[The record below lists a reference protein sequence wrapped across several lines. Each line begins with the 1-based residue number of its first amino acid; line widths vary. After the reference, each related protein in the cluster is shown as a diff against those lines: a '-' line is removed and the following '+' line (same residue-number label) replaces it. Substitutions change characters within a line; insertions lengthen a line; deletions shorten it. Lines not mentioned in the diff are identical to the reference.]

1 MTKRIK
7 KLLNKNAYVYLFKRT
22 WVYLDANIFLIK
34 NTWKYLG
41 SGKLIFVISI
51 VCGVIAEVVMLS
63 TTYFFGRAL
72 NAVQSNGNDGLR
84 ELFLFLLLIC
94 LARIVF
100 WIFHWVERYLEFMSS
115 CLVRKNLMESLYD
128 KVVHLPLKW
137 HKDNHSGRIINEIN
151 ISSEGLSQFV
161 MYNFENIEMLVH
173 FVGAII
179 ILTFL
184 GKELGVAAVVI
195 GILLVVSSI
204 SFNKRIIRYKKKTI
218 QYENNAAALVQDC
231 LVNITTVISLRI
243 EQLTKLELHKKNE
256 PIVVSEQHRAALN
269 ETKWLVNDIGVALMK
284 FLLTFYYA
292 FQIVLRG
299 GQLLV
304 GNISMV
310 FSYLSNIEKAFY
322 TFNKKYSDAVS
333 YKADVEAANHILR
346 DYGLYKKNKLIMDE
360 TAIESSWREIKIKN
374 LNFNYK
380 KGSGL
385 RNINIHIKRGDK
397 IAIVGESGSGKS
409 TLLKLLRGL
418 ETTEDCKITIDNS
431 KSSHLNN
438 ARFLS
443 SIITYVP
450 QEPELFENTIEHNI
464 SFGLS
469 ATKAELNNVA
479 RLACFDDVVNQL
491 PNGFKTKINEKGVNL
506 SGGEKQ
512 RLALARGL
520 LFGKNSDIIL
530 LDEPT
535 SSVDYKNEIKVY
547 NNILEFFK
555 DKTIISVIHKF
566 YLLEMFDYIYLFDK
580 GEIIAAGTLTELAR
594 NNKFQELSYKVS
606 DNSSSNRD

>member
-1 MTKRIK
+1 
-7 KLLNKNAYVYLFKRT
+7 
-22 WVYLDANIFLIK
+22 
-34 NTWKYLG
+34 
-41 SGKLIFVISI
+41 
-51 VCGVIAEVVMLS
+51 
-63 TTYFFGRAL
+63 
-72 NAVQSNGNDGLR
+72 
-84 ELFLFLLLIC
+84 
-94 LARIVF
+94 
-100 WIFHWVERYLEFMSS
+100 
-115 CLVRKNLMESLYD
+115 MESLYD
-128 KVVHLPLKW
+128 KVVHLPLRW
-137 HKDNHSGRIINEIN
+137 HKENHSGRIINEIN

-161 MYNFENIEMLVH
+161 TCNFENIEMFVR

-184 GKELGVAAVVI
+184 GKEI
-195 GILLVVSSI
+195 GIIAVIIGVLLVISSI
-204 SFNKRIIRYKKKTI
+204 SFNKHIVHYKKKTI
-218 QYENNAAALVQDC
+218 QYRNNAAALVQDC

-243 EQLTKLELHKKNE
+243 EQLTKFELHKKNE
-256 PIVVSEQHRAALN
+256 PIVFSEQHRGALN
-269 ETKWLVNDIGVALMK
+269 ETKWFVNDVVVALMK

-292 FQIVLRG
+292 FQIVSKG

-310 FSYLSNIEKAFY
+310 FSYLSNVEGAFY
-322 TFNKKYSDAVS
+322 IFNKKYSDAVS
-333 YKADVEAANHILR
+333 YKADVEAANHILD
-346 DYGLYKKNKLIMDE
+346 DYELYKKSKLITDDSL
-360 TAIESSWREIKIKN
+360 IESNWLEIEIKN

-385 RNINIHIKRGDK
+385 KNINLHIKRGDR

-418 ETTEDCKITIDNS
+418 ETTEDCKITIDRS

-443 SIITYVP
+443 SVITYVS
-450 QEPELFENTIEHNI
+450 QEPEIFENTIEHNI

-469 ATKAELNNVA
+469 TTKAELNNVVK
-479 RLACFDDVVNQL
+479 LACFDDVISKL
-491 PNGFKTKINEKGVNL
+491 PKGFKTKINEKGVNL

-520 LFGKNSDIIL
+520 LFGKNSDIII

-535 SSVDYKNEIKVY
+535 SSVDYKNEIKIY

-566 YLLEMFDYIYLFDK
+566 YLLEMFNYIYLFDK
-580 GEIIAAGTLTELAR
+580 GEIIAEGTYTELMK
-594 NNKFQELSYKVS
+594 NNKFRELSYKVS
-606 DNSSSNRD
+606 NSSSGKRDRS